1 MPQIDF
7 SYSQGLEGYSE
18 ADTRKSIMSVHRTY
32 RKRKGFANK
41 GKGGPKTNLQK
52 LAEAG
57 AGAGA
62 EIKPLEGE
70 VKESNGGKDA

>member
-1 MPQIDF
+1 
-7 SYSQGLEGYSE
+7 
-18 ADTRKSIMSVHRTY
+18 MSVHRTY

-62 EIKPLEGE
+62 GAEIKPVEGE

>member
-1 MPQIDF
+1 
-7 SYSQGLEGYSE
+7 
-18 ADTRKSIMSVHRTY
+18 MSVHRTY